1 MLKWILSALLAA
13 LSLSAYSFSVNGSK
27 WPGGTTHLHVGIP
40 GLAASGQAWSDAL
53 RRAALEWND
62 KTPFEFTLLSS
73 YRDPCNGYRASSTS
87 SGFPAGTGDDVNGA
101 DFTSTVCG
109 NDYGTSV
116 LAVTL
121 VYTESNQLGAF
132 DITQADIV
140 FNSNSRFDIYDGPF
154 DSNRGTDF
162 TRVALHE
169 LGHVIG
175 MGHEQNA
182 SSIMRASIG
191 NLYTLQPDDIAG
203 ATTLYQGYTRCPVS
217 RLDFGRVTGTLNAG
231 DCTVQQLVGGG
242 TDTSLTDVYQL
253 DLAQSTRVTLNMNS
267 GSLDSVLVLMNS
279 RSEVIEIDDDGGTGC
294 NSQIVRTLPAGTYA
308 VLANTL
314 TSATGD
320 TSCGKNNGPY
330 QLTARY
336 DSSAL
341 IGVGRNTS
349 LQGGRS
355 SATFAGGVTTNGGT
369 SYSNRVTPTQRFDV
383 LGRITVDPAHRGRQ
397 GFLVMAAIL
406 ENNQIFVR
414 NPQGEFVPLGSQTS
428 PVPVTT
434 SKILGTTESVTILG
448 QAVASTFGMTDTS
461 VRFLVGYGL
470 NSNPNELYFHD
481 EPINLLVSP

>member
-1 MLKWILSALLAA
+1 MLKWILSVVLAA

-27 WPGGTTHLHVGIP
+27 WPGGSTHLHVGIS
-40 GLAASGQAWSDAL
+40 GLSASGKAWSDAML
-53 RRAALEWND
+53 RAAQEWND
-62 KTPFEFTLLSS
+62 KTPFDFTLLDS
-73 YRDPCNGYRASSTS
+73 YRDPCNGYRASATS
-87 SGFPAGTGDDVNGA
+87 SGFPAGPGDDVNGA
-101 DFTSTVCG
+101 DFNSTVCG
-109 NDYGTSV
+109 NDFGTSV

-121 VYTESNQLGAF
+121 VYTESNQLGAS

-162 TRVALHE
+162 ARVALHE
-169 LGHVIG
+169 VGHVIG
-175 MGHEQNA
+175 MGHEFSA
-182 SSIMRASIG
+182 SSIMRDRIG
-191 NLYTLQPDDIAG
+191 NLSTLQPDDIAG

-217 RLDFGRVTGTLNAG
+217 RLDFGRVTGALNSG

-279 RSEVIEIDDDGGTGC
+279 RSEVLEIDDDGGTGC

-341 IGVGRNTS
+341 IGAGRNTS

-355 SATFAGGVTTNGGT
+355 SATFAGGVTTNGGA
-369 SYSNRVTPTQRFDV
+369 SFSNRVTPTQRFDV

-397 GFLVMAAIL
+397 GFLVIAAIL
-406 ENNQIFVR
+406 ENNQVYVR
-414 NPQGEFVPLGSQTS
+414 NPLGEFVPLGSQTS
-428 PVPVTT
+428 PVPFTT
-434 SKILGTTESVTILG
+434 SKILGATEDVTLLG

-461 VRFLVGYGL
+461 VRFLIGYGL
-470 NSNPNELYFHD
+470 NSNPDELYFHD

>member
-1 MLKWILSALLAA
+1 MLKWGLSLVLAL

-40 GLAASGQAWSDAL
+40 RLSASGKAWSEAL

-62 KTPFEFTLLSS
+62 KTPFEFTLFST

-109 NDYGTSV
+109 NEYGTSV

-132 DITQADIV
+132 DITEADIV

-154 DSNRGTDF
+154 DGTRGTDF

-175 MGHEQNA
+175 MGHEPSA

-203 ATTLYQGYTRCPVS
+203 ATTLYQGYTRCPVA
-217 RLDFGRVTGTLNAG
+217 RLDFGRVTGSLNAG

-279 RSEVIEIDDDGGTGC
+279 RSEVLEIDDDGGTGC

-314 TSATGD
+314 TSTTGD
-320 TSCGKNNGPY
+320 TACGKNSGPY

-341 IGVGRNTS
+341 IGAGRNTS
-349 LQGGRS
+349 LQGGS
-355 SATFAGGVTTNGGT
+355 SAATFAGGVTTNGGT
-369 SYSNRVTPTQRFDV
+369 SFSNRVTPTQRFDV

-406 ENNQIFVR
+406 ENDQVFVR
-414 NPQGEFVPLGSQTS
+414 NPLGEFVPLGSQAS

-434 SKILGTTESVTILG
+434 SKILGTTENVTILG
-448 QAVASTFGMTDTS
+448 QAVASQFGMTDTS
-461 VRFLVGYGL
+461 VRFLIGYGL

>member
-1 MLKWILSALLAA
+1 MLKWILAALLAA

-40 GLAASGQAWSDAL
+40 GLSAGGKAWSDAL

-73 YRDPCNGYRASSTS
+73 YRDPCNGYRASSTA

-101 DFTSTVCG
+101 DFTSNVCG
-109 NDYGTSV
+109 NEYGTSV

-140 FNSNSRFDIYDGPF
+140 FNSNSRFDIYDGSF

-175 MGHEQNA
+175 MGHEQSA

-203 ATTLYQGYTRCPVS
+203 ATTLYEGYTRCPVS

-279 RSEVIEIDDDGGTGC
+279 RSEVLEIDDDGGTGC

-341 IGVGRNTS
+341 IGAGRNTS
-349 LQGGRS
+349 LQGGGS
-355 SATFAGGVTTNGGT
+355 SASFAGGVTTNGGT
-369 SYSNRVTPTQRFDV
+369 SFSNRVTPTQRFDV

-406 ENNQIFVR
+406 ENNQVYVR
-414 NPQGEFVPLGSQTS
+414 NPAGEFVPLGSQTT

-434 SKILGTTESVTILG
+434 SKILGATENVTILG
-448 QAVASTFGMTDTS
+448 QAVASTFGMTDAS
-461 VRFLVGYGL
+461 VRFLIGYGL
-470 NSNPNELYFHD
+470 NSNPSELYFHD